1 MKRSKKLTL
10 IGMAALALFSPAV
23 TAQPAITSGSSA
35 RIACSPRMEYLLEGI
50 FSTVAVPYFQCR
62 YPLVTFTH
70 HPTMNGFYAMGN
82 RDELLAIKRELVAF
96 EKTGETPPWPPLSPI
111 ALRHVTSRDAVAVL
125 RHRVLGIECED
136 SLRDTVHLMG
146 SPELRHKAAL
156 ALKEIDRPS
165 VWIKLPRAQLTLIPP
180 SSCQLPPRGSNP
192 AFTCPKGDCG
202 GILHL
207 LGLRSGDQIHQSEEN
222 ELGRPMWV
230 VTRNKSLMNI
240 YVEFY

>member
-1 MKRSKKLTL
+1 MKHFKRLTL
-10 IGMAALALFSPAV
+10 IGMVASALISPTV
-23 TAQPAITSGSSA
+23 TAQPAIASA
-35 RIACSPRMEYLLEGI
+35 SAVMVAESLRMEYLLQGI
-50 FSTVAVPYFQCR
+50 FSTAAVPYFQCR
-62 YPLVTFTH
+62 YPLVVFTQ

-82 RDELLAIKRELVAF
+82 RDELLAIKRELVVF
-96 EKTGETPPWPPLSPI
+96 EKNDEVPPWPSHSQVS
-111 ALRHVTSRDAVAVL
+111 LRHVTSRDAVAVL

-136 SLRDTVHLMG
+136 SLRDTVHLTG
-146 SPELRHKAAL
+146 APELRHKAAL

-165 VWIKLPRAQLTLIPP
+165 VWIKLPREQLTLSPP
-180 SSCQLPPRGSNP
+180 SSCQLPPRDSNP
-192 AFTCPKGDCG
+192 AFTCSKGDCG

-207 LGLRSGDQIHQSEEN
+207 LGLRSGDTIHQSEES